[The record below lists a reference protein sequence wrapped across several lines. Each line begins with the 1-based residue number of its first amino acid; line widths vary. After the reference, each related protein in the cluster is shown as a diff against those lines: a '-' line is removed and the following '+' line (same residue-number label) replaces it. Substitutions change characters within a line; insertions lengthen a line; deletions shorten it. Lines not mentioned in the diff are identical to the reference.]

1 MTTLE
6 CLNYQKSSQQ
16 VAIVCHCYERLAV
29 LQNFY
34 AIILLLASESVEK
47 RFGETVY
54 KKIKKKRRSRDV
66 KIAFVI
72 WKTPNLAQILE
83 QSSNIFTRQVCDFPF
98 CSLYIKQIDSMLPWV
113 CSVID
118 HRGRQNV
125 VKTSLNTIKE
135 ECSVLDGKKVD

>member
-1 MTTLE
+1 M
-6 CLNYQKSSQQ
+6 
-16 VAIVCHCYERLAV
+16 CHCYERLAV

-66 KIAFVI
+66 KIASVI

-83 QSSNIFTRQVCDFPF
+83 QSSNTRQVCHFSF

>member
-1 MTTLE
+1 MKALK
-6 CLNYQKSSQQ
+6 N
-16 VAIVCHCYERLAV
+16 V
-29 LQNFY
+29 
-34 AIILLLASESVEK
+34 SEK
-47 RFGETVY
+47 LYTR
-54 KKIKKKRRSRDV
+54 KIKKKRRSRDV

-83 QSSNIFTRQVCDFPF
+83 QSSNARQVCHFPL

-125 VKTSLNTIKE
+125 VKISLTTIKE
-135 ECSVLDGKKVD
+135 ECSLLDGKKVD